1 MSNAGATI
9 SGTGIGSSATAGVIT
24 GTISAQAGRTAGTF
38 AKTMTVNVDY

>member
-9 SGTGIGSSATAGVIT
+9 TGTGIGSSATAGVIT

-38 AKTMTVNVDY
+38 AKTMTLVINY